1 MMMPREKG
9 LGESEVVGSKCD
21 FCDGHTI
28 NCQCIYSGTVTMK
41 NRMRYMFGK
50 VVDSSKED
58 GIWMEDGNYLAYDS
72 SSGEYAPQGIRI
84 NYCPFCG
91 KQLLGDDNGK
101 QEVF

>member
-1 MMMPREKG
+1 M
-9 LGESEVVGSKCD
+9 GSKCG

-50 VVDSSKED
+50 AVDSPKED

-72 SSGEYAPQGIRI
+72 SSGEYAPEGIRI
-84 NYCPFCG
+84 KYCPFCG
-91 KQLLGDDNGK
+91 KELEGDADGK
-101 QEVF
+101 